1 MKEIWLHTAFQ
12 AVWMDL
18 KTCQT
23 EQEVV
28 FLFVIIINLPVIKH
42 FKKEI
47 RRLGGSIEMY
57 EYFFLCVFF
66 FLHSNAQL
74 RIKKKKKK
82 PTQNLYTAFA
92 PYSFSLIQAK

>member
-57 EYFFLCVFF
+57 EYFFLCFF
-66 FLHSNAQL
+66 FFFTFKCTIENQKQTKKTRKIFIQPLHLAVSH
-74 RIKKKKKK
+74 
-82 PTQNLYTAFA
+82 
-92 PYSFSLIQAK
+92 